1 MYRFELKTFIAA
13 AECGSFN
20 AAAERAAISPTAVM
34 KQINQLEGQLG
45 LKLFSRSNR
54 GLELTAVSKIFYKE
68 ASYII
73 DYCDSAVRRL
83 QEMQG
88 ECLSV
93 IRVGTSMLNPCQ
105 PFMDLWNSAGGAF
118 PQIRIQVIPFE
129 DTARGI
135 SDVIAQVGTAF
146 DFIVGP
152 MNSLNWFNMVD
163 FLQIGT
169 YKKMIA
175 VPAADPLAQ
184 KDELSLEDIHGRELA
199 MVSRGD
205 SPVNDQIRDF
215 LQAEHPEIRILDM
228 GDHYDI
234 NVFNW
239 CAENDILLLN
249 IESWKDIHPG
259 LVSLPVRWD
268 FALPYGLLYSKTPSA
283 DALVFLE
290 AVKGILELRGNN

>member
-20 AAAERAAISPTAVM
+20 AAAEKVFISPTAVM
-34 KQINQLEGQLG
+34 KQINQLESQLG
-45 LKLFSRSNR
+45 LKLFTRSNR
-54 GLELTAVSKIFYKE
+54 GLALTAVGKALAKE
-68 ASYII
+68 AEYII
-73 DYCDSAVRRL
+73 DYCDAALKRL
-83 QEMQG
+83 QELQG
-88 ECLSV
+88 DVTRV
-93 IRVGTSMLNPCQ
+93 IRVGTSMLNSCK
-105 PFMDLWNSAGGAF
+105 PFMSLWTKAGRAF
-118 PQIRIQVIPFE
+118 PQLRVQVIPFE

-135 SDVIAQVGTAF
+135 SDVIAQVGSSF

-152 MNSLNWFNMVD
+152 MNSLSWSKLVD
-163 FLQIGT
+163 FLQIGA

-175 VPAADPLAQ
+175 VPASDPLAQ
-184 KDELSLEDIHGRELA
+184 RDELALEDLHGRTMA

-215 LQAEHPEIRILDM
+215 LQREHPEIALLDM

-234 NVFNW
+234 SVFNW

-249 IESWKDIHPG
+249 IECWKDIHPA
-259 LVSLPVRWD
+259 LVTLPVRWD
-268 FALPYGLLYSKTPSA
+268 FALPYGLIYSKTPSE

-290 AVKGILELRGNN
+290 AVKEILGLRA

>member
-1 MYRFELKTFIAA
+1 MYRFELKTFVAA

-20 AAAERAAISPTAVM
+20 AASERACISPTAVM

-45 LKLFSRSNR
+45 LRLFNRSNR
-54 GLELTAVSKIFYKE
+54 GLELTAVGKAFYKE
-68 ASYII
+68 AAYVI
-73 DYCDSAVRRL
+73 DYCDSALKRL
-83 QEMQG
+83 QELQG
-88 ECLSV
+88 DAPRV
-93 IRVGTSMLNPCQ
+93 IRVGTSMLNPCK
-105 PFMDLWNSAGGAF
+105 PFMDLWNKASGAF
-118 PQIRIQVIPFE
+118 PQIKIQVIPFE

-135 SDVIAQVGTAF
+135 SDVIAQVGSSF

-152 MNSLNWFNMVD
+152 MDSLNWHGMVD

-175 VPAADPLAQ
+175 VPASDPLAE
-184 KDELSLEDIHGRELA
+184 KDALCLEELHGRTMA
-199 MVSRGD
+199 MLSRGD

-215 LQAEHPEIRILDM
+215 LQAEHPQISLLDV

-234 NVFNW
+234 SVFNW

-259 LVSLPVRWD
+259 LVTLPVNWD
-268 FALPYGLLYSKTPSA
+268 FALPYGLLYSKTPSE

-290 AVKGILELRGNN
+290 AVSSELELESS